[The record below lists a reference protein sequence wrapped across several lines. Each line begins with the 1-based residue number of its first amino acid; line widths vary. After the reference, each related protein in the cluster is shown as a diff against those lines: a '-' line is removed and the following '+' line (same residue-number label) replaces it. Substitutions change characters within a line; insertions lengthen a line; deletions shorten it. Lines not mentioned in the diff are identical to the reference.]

1 MRGAKQ
7 GAGRVRRP
15 YTKRAR
21 PQQQQQQQ
29 PQQQQ
34 QQQQQQQ
41 PHYESTTTASAHP
54 FHVTEVID
62 DQQVGHLPLPQPI
75 YGDVSE
81 LQDRVN
87 DLGDSWETESIF
99 EDIIDDLT
107 QDTFPPDVDA
117 CTPEQSVTFRQQL
130 RAIGPDEFCHVHID
144 SGAITA
150 RKLLTAFG
158 IRPPD
163 FLEGRPDEAYLGLLT
178 LAMTRELTKRAKIMA
193 YNSVDDAVY
202 LLKKSRNIV
211 VLTGAGIST
220 SLGIP
225 DFRSKETG
233 LYSQLEKLGL
243 GINDPQE
250 VFNIDVFRD
259 DPTIFYT
266 VAKDILPA
274 TKKFSPT
281 HAFIAMLQDQGKLLT
296 NYSQNIDNIEANAG
310 IMPEKLVQCHG
321 SFATASCQRCGHQ
334 VRGDAIFD
342 DVKAG
347 KIPRC
352 GECIAVLRAKGIGR
366 VGRTAPLKRKRSNNP
381 SKKSRRN
388 FEGFDD
394 DDDDDGTYDI
404 PQAGVMKPDITFF
417 GEPLPDEFSK
427 RLVKH
432 DRNLVDLVIVI
443 GTSLKV
449 APVSEVVPFLPA
461 HIPQIYISR
470 TPVSHINFDID
481 LLGDCDVVVAELC
494 RRAGWD
500 LQHPMVPPNQ
510 KVNIALERGYKSRH
524 NFTPADDSKPD
535 SLPTAQVNET
545 QQQQQQ
551 HQHQPVKKRG
561 GRNGSSRKS
570 ESLAIAA

>member
-15 YTKRAR
+15 YTKRVR
-21 PQQQQQQQ
+21 PQQQQQQ
-29 PQQQQ
+29 PRHE
-34 QQQQQQQ
+34 
-41 PHYESTTTASAHP
+41 PTTPAATHH

-107 QDTFPPDVDA
+107 HDTFPPEVDA
-117 CTPEQSVTFRQQL
+117 CTTEESVAFRQQL

-150 RKLLTAFG
+150 KKLLTAFG

-178 LAMTRELTKRAKIMA
+178 LAMTRELTKRAKIMS

-321 SFATASCQRCGHQ
+321 SFATASCQRCGHK
-334 VRGDAIFD
+334 VRGDTIFED
-342 DVKAG
+342 IKAG

-352 GECIAVLRAKGIGR
+352 GKCIAALRSKGIG
-366 VGRTAPLKRKRSNNP
+366 PLKRKRSSNST

-388 FEGFDD
+388 FDGFDD

-494 RRAGWD
+494 RRMGWD
-500 LQHPMVPPNQ
+500 LRHPMVPPNQ
-510 KVNIALERGYKSRH
+510 KVNITVERGYKSRH
-524 NFTPADDSKPD
+524 IFSPTEDSKPD
-535 SLPTAQVNET
+535 PQLTAQYC
-545 QQQQQQ
+545 
-551 HQHQPVKKRG
+551 KRG
-561 GRNGSSRKS
+561 VELAARK
-570 ESLAIAA
+570 

>member
-1 MRGAKQ
+1 MRKAKQ
-7 GAGRVRRP
+7 DTGRVRRP

-21 PQQQQQQQ
+21 PQQQPRQQKQLKPQ
-29 PQQQQ
+29 PQPQP
-34 QQQQQQQ
+34 Q
-41 PHYESTTTASAHP
+41 PHHELAISNPTHP
-54 FHVTEVID
+54 VHITEVVD

-75 YGDVSE
+75 HGDVSE

-107 QDTFPPDVDA
+107 HDTFPPDVDA
-117 CTPEQSVTFRQQL
+117 CTAEQSVTFRQQL
-130 RAIGPDEFCHVHID
+130 RAIGPNEFCHVHID
-144 SGAITA
+144 SGSISA
-150 RKLLTAFG
+150 KKMLTAFG

-178 LAMTRELTKRAKIMA
+178 LAMTRELTKRAKIMS
-193 YNSVDDAVY
+193 YNSVDDVVH

-233 LYSQLEKLGL
+233 LYSKLERLGL

-250 VFNIDVFRD
+250 VFNIEVFRD

-274 TKKFSPT
+274 TNKFSPT
-281 HAFIAMLQDQGKLLT
+281 HAFIAMLQNQGRLLT

-310 IMPEKLVQCHG
+310 ILPEKLVQCHG
-321 SFATASCQRCGHQ
+321 SFATASCQRCGHR
-334 VRGDAIFD
+334 VRGDTIFGD
-342 DVKAG
+342 IKAG

-352 GECIAVLRAKGIGR
+352 GKCVTTLRARGTG
-366 VGRTAPLKRKRSNNP
+366 PLKRKRSSNSAS

-388 FEGFDD
+388 FNDFDD
-394 DDDDDGTYDI
+394 DEDDGTYDI
-404 PQAGVMKPDITFF
+404 PLAGVMKPDITFF
-417 GEPLPDEFSK
+417 GEPLPGEFSD

-432 DRNLVDLVIVI
+432 DRNLVDLVVVI

-481 LLGDCDVVVAELC
+481 LLGDCDVIVAELC
-494 RRAGWD
+494 RRAGWH
-500 LQHPMVPPNQ
+500 LEHPMIPPNQ
-510 KVNIALERGYKSRH
+510 KVKIKLETGYNSRH
-524 NFTPADDSKPD
+524 IFTAGRDVSPD
-535 SLPTAQVNET
+535 Q
-545 QQQQQQ
+545 
-551 HQHQPVKKRG
+551 
-561 GRNGSSRKS
+561 
-570 ESLAIAA
+570 

>member
-29 PQQQQ
+29 QPQPPPKQQQQ
-34 QQQQQQQ
+34 
-41 PHYESTTTASAHP
+41 HYEATTTAPAHH

-75 YGDVSE
+75 GDVSE

-107 QDTFPPDVDA
+107 HDTFPPEVDA

-150 RKLLTAFG
+150 KKLLTAFG

-178 LAMTRELTKRAKIMA
+178 LAMTRELTKRAKIMS

-281 HAFIAMLQDQGKLLT
+281 HAFIAMLQNQGKLLT

-321 SFATASCQRCGHQ
+321 SFATASCQRCGHK
-334 VRGDAIFD
+334 VRGDTIFD
-342 DVKAG
+342 DIKAG

-352 GECIAVLRAKGIGR
+352 GKCIAALRSKGIG
-366 VGRTAPLKRKRSNNP
+366 PLKRKRSSNST

-388 FEGFDD
+388 FDGFDD
-394 DDDDDGTYDI
+394 DDDDDGAYDI

-500 LQHPMVPPNQ
+500 LKHPMVPPSQ

-524 NFTPADDSKPD
+524 IFTPTDNSKPD
-535 SLPTAQVNET
+535 LQPTAAQVNET
-545 QQQQQQ
+545 KQQ
-551 HQHQPVKKRG
+551 VKKRG

>member
-21 PQQQQQQQ
+21 PDQQQQQQ
-29 PQQQQ
+29 PQPQP
-34 QQQQQQQ
+34 QQ
-41 PHYESTTTASAHP
+41 PRRGPAAAAAAAPGHP
-54 FHVTEVID
+54 PHVTEVID

-81 LQDRVN
+81 LQERVN

-107 QDTFPPDVDA
+107 HETFAPDVDA
-117 CTPEQSVTFRQQL
+117 CTPEQSVAFRQQL
-130 RAIGPDEFCHVHID
+130 RAVGPNEFCQLHID
-144 SGAITA
+144 SGSITA
-150 RKLLTAFG
+150 KKLLTAFG
-158 IRPPD
+158 IKPPD

-193 YNSVDDAVY
+193 YNSVDDAVE

-250 VFNIDVFRD
+250 VFSIDVFRD

-281 HAFIAMLQDQGKLLT
+281 HAFIAMLQNRGKLLT

-310 IMPEKLVQCHG
+310 IHPQKLVQCHG
-321 SFATASCQRCGHQ
+321 SFATASCQRCGHK
-334 VRGDAIFD
+334 VPGDTIFD
-342 DVKAG
+342 DIKAG

-352 GECIAVLRAKGIGR
+352 GKCIAALRSKGLG
-366 VGRTAPLKRKRSNNP
+366 PLKRKRAANGAA
-381 SKKSRRN
+381 KKSRRN
-388 FEGFDD
+388 ADHFDD
-394 DDDDDGTYDI
+394 DEDDGSYDI

-432 DRNLVDLVIVI
+432 DRNVVDLVIVI

-449 APVSEVVPFLPA
+449 APVSEVVPFLPPQ
-461 HIPQIYISR
+461 IPQIYISR

-494 RRAGWD
+494 RRLGWE
-500 LQHPMVPPNQ
+500 LKHPMVPPDQ
-510 KVNIALERGYKSRH
+510 KVDIALEKGYKSRH
-524 NFTPADDSKPD
+524 VFTVAGGAGGSEPDQEPAADTKESEVKTRRNNRDS
-535 SLPTAQVNET
+535 
-545 QQQQQQ
+545 
-551 HQHQPVKKRG
+551 
-561 GRNGSSRKS
+561 SSRTPGG
-570 ESLAIAA
+570 LAVAA

>member
-1 MRGAKQ
+1 MKGARQ
-7 GAGRVRRP
+7 NTGRVRRA

-21 PQQQQQQQ
+21 PQQAHLDQEEE
-29 PQQQQ
+29 PQRQKE
-34 QQQQQQQ
+34 
-41 PHYESTTTASAHP
+41 PEPAHRHQ
-54 FHVTEVID
+54 HVTEVVD
-62 DQQVGHLPLPQPI
+62 DQQVGHLPLPQPMH
-75 YGDVSE
+75 GEVSE
-81 LQDRVN
+81 LQERVD

-107 QDTFPPDVDA
+107 HDTFPPDVDA
-117 CTPEQSVTFRQQL
+117 CTPEQAVTYRQQL
-130 RAIGPDEFCHVHID
+130 RAIGPNQFCHLHLD
-144 SGAITA
+144 SGAITVK
-150 RKLLTAFG
+150 KLLTAFG
-158 IRPPD
+158 IRAPE

-178 LAMTRELTKRAKIMA
+178 LAMTRELNKRAKIMT
-193 YNSVDDAVY
+193 YNTVDDAVH
-202 LLKKSRNIV
+202 LLQKSRNIV

-250 VFNIDVFRD
+250 VFNIDVFRE

-281 HAFIAMLQDQGKLLT
+281 HAFIAMLQNQGKLLT

-310 IMPEKLVQCHG
+310 IAPEKLVQCHG
-321 SFATASCQRCGHQ
+321 SFATASCQRCGHR
-334 VRGDAIFD
+334 VRGSSIFD
-342 DVKAG
+342 DIKAG

-352 GECIAVLRAKGIGR
+352 TKCITTLKAKGAG
-366 VGRTAPLKRKRSNNP
+366 PLKRKRSSNGTS
-381 SKKSRRN
+381 SKRSRRN
-388 FEGFDD
+388 PDSFENDD
-394 DDDDDGTYDI
+394 DEADNAYEI

-449 APVSEVVPFLPA
+449 APVSEVVPFLPP
-461 HIPQIYISR
+461 HIPQVYISR
-470 TPVSHINFDID
+470 TPVNHINFDID

-510 KVNIALERGYKSRH
+510 KVEINLEQGYRSRH
-524 NFTPADDSKPD
+524 IFVPVKDSTTEPETTPTEEA
-535 SLPTAQVNET
+535 E
-545 QQQQQQ
+545 QQQS
-551 HQHQPVKKRG
+551 KNR
-561 GRNGSSRKS
+561 RNRNSSSR
-570 ESLAIAA
+570 

>member
-1 MRGAKQ
+1 MRGGKQ
-7 GAGRVRRP
+7 GTGRVRRP

-29 PQQQQ
+29 Q
-34 QQQQQQQ
+34 
-41 PHYESTTTASAHP
+41 HKESNATSQVLP
-54 FHVTEVID
+54 VRVTEVRD

-75 YGDVSE
+75 HGDVSE

-87 DLGDSWETESIF
+87 DRGDSWETESIF

-107 QDTFPPDVDA
+107 QDTFSPEVDA
-117 CTPEQSVTFRQQL
+117 CTPEESVTFRQQL
-130 RAIGPDEFCHVHID
+130 RAVGPNEFCQLHID

-163 FLEGRPDEAYLGLLT
+163 FLDGRPDEAYLGLLT
-178 LAMTRELTKRAKIMA
+178 LAMTRELTKRAKIMS

-250 VFNIDVFRD
+250 VFNIDIFRD

-281 HAFIAMLQDQGKLLT
+281 HAFIAMLQNQGKLLT

-310 IMPEKLVQCHG
+310 ILPEKLVQCHG
-321 SFATASCQRCGHQ
+321 SFATASCQRCGHK
-334 VRGDAIFD
+334 VRGDAIFGD
-342 DVKAG
+342 IRAG

-352 GECIAVLRAKGIGR
+352 GKCIAALRSKGLG
-366 VGRTAPLKRKRSNNP
+366 PLKRKRSSNSAT

-388 FEGFDD
+388 FNDFDD
-394 DDDDDGTYDI
+394 DDDDDGAYDI

-500 LQHPMVPPNQ
+500 LDHPMVPPQQ
-510 KVNIALERGYKSRH
+510 KIKISLEKGYSSRH
-524 NFTPADDSKPD
+524 IFSPVEDAESDHNSVAQADEPVK
-535 SLPTAQVNET
+535 Q
-545 QQQQQQ
+545 
-551 HQHQPVKKRG
+551 VKKRRS
-561 GRNGSSRKS
+561 RNSSS
-570 ESLAIAA
+570 HTSDSFAIAA